1 MKQKILASCLALSL
15 LAGCTGV
22 SARQVKPTENPEPV
36 ASYWSPD
43 AALAVTDFGAALL
56 RENRTDG
63 EGCLVSPLSAWLCL
77 SMVSAGAAGDTRSE
91 LAGLLAE
98 DGDPDLL
105 IPSAAAL
112 LGDCSA
118 LEGDT
123 ALILTQSVWADQDTE
138 LTAAFA
144 GRCQDPFDAPVYIA
158 DLDSSAAM
166 QDINAWVKTA
176 TGGQI
181 PALLN
186 QPLSPDAAVA
196 LLSALSLDAKWTAPF
211 APEDTYPQTFTRQD
225 GTQTEPDFLHQSYSA
240 LPAWSDGETAG
251 ALLPYAD
258 SDLAFLVVLPG
269 GTVSELVENL
279 SGEEILH
286 WMDRAEAQQ
295 VRLSLPKFSAG
306 WSGDL
311 TGSLKAMGLTLSFDP
326 DRADFS
332 AMGAGPNGEPLFLSE
347 VIQKSA
353 IDVAEEGTQAAA
365 VTLAVMDEASA
376 APPPEEPLVLTLDR
390 PFLYGIVDTARNIP
404 LFLGVYQGP

>member
-1 MKQKILASCLALSL
+1 MKRKMLAACLALSL
-15 LAGCTGV
+15 LAGCTGSSV
-22 SARQVKPTENPEPV
+22 RQVQPADDPDPV

-43 AALAVTDFGAALL
+43 SALAVADFGAALL
-56 RENRTDG
+56 RESGTEG
-63 EGCLVSPLSAWLCL
+63 ENCLVSPLSAWLCL
-77 SMVSAGAAGDTRSE
+77 GMVTAGAAGDTRSE

-105 IPSAAAL
+105 TPSAAAL
-112 LGDCSA
+112 LGDYAA

-123 ALILTQSVWADQDTE
+123 ALILTQSVWADQDTQI
-138 LTAAFA
+138 TAAFA
-144 GRCQDPFDAPVYIA
+144 GHCQDPFDAPVYTA

-166 QDINAWVKTA
+166 QDINAWVKQA

-181 PALLN
+181 PALLS

-196 LLSALSLDAKWTAPF
+196 LLSALSLDAKWASPF
-211 APEDTYPQTFTRQD
+211 APEDTYPHTFTRQD
-225 GTQTEPDFLHQSYSA
+225 GTQTEPDFLHQSYST

-269 GTVSELVENL
+269 GTASELVENL
-279 SGEEILH
+279 SGEEILD
-286 WMDRAEAQQ
+286 WMDRAEGQQ
-295 VRLSLPKFSAG
+295 VRLSLPKFSAS

-311 TGSLKAMGLTLSFDP
+311 TGSLKAMGLTLAFDP
-326 DRADFS
+326 ETADFS
-332 AMGAGPNGEPLFLSE
+332 AMGAGPNGAPLFLSE
-347 VIQKSA
+347 VIQKTA

-365 VTLAVMDEASA
+365 VTIAVMGNATA

-404 LFLGVYQGP
+404 LFLGVYEG

>member
-1 MKQKILASCLALSL
+1 MKRKILAACLALSL
-15 LAGCTGV
+15 LSGCTGSSV
-22 SARQVKPTENPEPV
+22 RQVQPTNDPDPV

-56 RENRTDG
+56 RESGTEG
-63 EGCLVSPLSAWLCL
+63 ESCLVSPLSAWLCL
-77 SMVSAGAAGDTRSE
+77 SMVTAGAAGDTRLE

-112 LGDCSA
+112 LGDYAA

-123 ALILTQSVWADQDTE
+123 ALILTQSVWADRDTQI
-138 LTAAFA
+138 TAAFA
-144 GRCQDPFDAPVYIA
+144 GRCQDPFDAPVYTA
-158 DLDSSAAM
+158 DLDTAAAM
-166 QDINAWVKTA
+166 QDINAWVKQA

-181 PALLN
+181 PALLS
-186 QPLSPDAAVA
+186 QPLSADAAAA
-196 LLSALSLDAKWTAPF
+196 LLSALSLDAKWASPF

-225 GTQTEPDFLHQSYSA
+225 GTQTEPDFLHQTYSA

-269 GTVSELVENL
+269 GTVWELVENL
-279 SGEEILH
+279 SGEEILD
-286 WMDRAEAQQ
+286 WMDRAEARQ
-295 VRLSLPKFSAG
+295 VRLSLPKFSTG

-311 TGSLKAMGLTLSFDP
+311 TDSLKAMGLMLVFDS

-347 VIQKSA
+347 VIQKTA
-353 IDVAEEGTQAAA
+353 IDVAEEGTRAAA
-365 VTLAVMDEASA
+365 VTLAIMDEATA

-404 LFLGVYQGP
+404 LFLGVYEG